1 MSEKHQISI
10 GKINN
15 TIGGV
20 ILLNTTRLKVM
31 LERDGNNPKS
41 YSLLYHTIDEQEAWF
56 RMIHEDSAYKPMI
69 AEIKAETTRFLEEP
83 LEEISYTLFKQFA
96 ETGSRLEYEKVYFEK
111 RRRLNTFALMSL
123 LEPHHQKYRQALHQI
138 IWSICNEYSWCLPA
152 HLKGSPEMASERDY
166 SLTRQPRQYTIDLF
180 ATETAF
186 ALSEILQLTK
196 NFLDPLLCKRITEEI
211 YERVFWP
218 YVNQTP
224 FHWEIATHNWASVC
238 AGSIGSA
245 ALHMIHNSDE
255 LAIILERVLKS
266 FECYLDGFNDDGACL
281 EGYGYWQYGFG
292 FFVYFADLL
301 KKKTAGK
308 INLFD
313 DAKVH
318 QIALFQQRVFLHKN
332 IVVNFSDAQGI
343 HSVFLGLSHYLS
355 DVYTDFEVPEQD
367 LRAHYA
373 ADHTS
378 RWAPAFR
385 NLYWFDVSKMG
396 LPWSENSYYLKESQ
410 WLISRYHSEDINYG
424 FATKGG
430 HNDEPHNHN
439 DIGHFVLQRNGEV
452 FLKDL
457 GSGLYNEA
465 YFSKERYS
473 LLCNGSHGHAVP
485 IVNGHFQTE
494 GRSRKAVIHNVSLDN
509 GCVNFVMDMTK
520 VYALDS
526 LQKLTREFNWEK
538 AIKPKLRLIDTYT
551 FIEKPTSIVERLI
564 IPDFAVEEDDQ
575 GIIIQGEGRLR
586 VMYNRE
592 QLTLRKETLDFMN
605 HFGQVEKV
613 QALDFTVI
621 NPGKR
626 LKIDFE
632 FQFE

>member
-1 MSEKHQISI
+1 MSLNREKIRR
-10 GKINN
+10 
-15 TIGGV
+15 
-20 ILLNTTRLKVM
+20 ILDRETGT
-31 LERDGNNPKS
+31 PKS
-41 YSLLYHTIDEQEAWF
+41 YSLLYHTLQEQEAWF
-56 RMIHEDSAYKPMI
+56 ANIHEDRSYEPMI
-69 AEIKAETTRFLEEP
+69 AEVKAEATRLLEEP
-83 LEEISYTLFKQFA
+83 LEEISYTLFKQFE

-123 LEPHHQKYRQALHQI
+123 LAPHHQAYRQALHQI
-138 IWSICNEYSWCLPA
+138 LWSICNEYSWCLPA
-152 HLKGSPEMASERDY
+152 HLKGSPEMESERDY

-180 ATETAF
+180 AAETAF
-186 ALSEILQLTK
+186 ALSEILQLTQ
-196 NFLDPLLCKRITEEI
+196 NFLDPFLCKRITEEI

-218 YVNQTP
+218 YINQAP
-224 FHWEIATHNWASVC
+224 FHWETATHNWASVC

-245 ALHMIHNSDE
+245 ALYMIPDNDE

-266 FECYLDGFNDDGACL
+266 LECYLHGFNDDGACL
-281 EGYGYWQYGFG
+281 EGYRYWQYGFG

-308 INLFD
+308 IDLFD
-313 DAKVH
+313 DPKVH
-318 QIALFQQRVFLHKN
+318 QIALFQQKVFLHEDV
-332 IVVNFSDAQGI
+332 VVNFSDAQGI

-385 NLYWFDVSKMG
+385 NLYWFDSEKSG

-410 WLISRYHSEDINYG
+410 WLISRYHSENIHYG

-439 DIGHFVLQRNGEV
+439 DIGHFILQRNGEV

-457 GSGLYNEA
+457 GSGLYNAA
-465 YFSKERYS
+465 YFSKGRYD

-485 IVNGHFQTE
+485 IVNGHFQKE
-494 GRSRKAVIHNVSLDN
+494 GRARKAQIHSVSLED
-509 GCVNFVMDMTK
+509 GRVSFVIDMTEA
-520 VYALDS
+520 YGLNS
-526 LQKLTREFNWEK
+526 LQQLTRAFDWEK
-538 AIKPKLRLIDTYT
+538 VAKPKLRLIDTYL
-551 FIEKPTSIVERLI
+551 FSEKPTSIVERLI
-564 IPDFAVEEDDQ
+564 IPDFAVVEDEH

-586 VMYNRE
+586 VMYNKE
-592 QLTLRKETLDFMN
+592 QLTFRKETLDFMN

-613 QALDFTVI
+613 QTLDFTVI
-621 NPGKR
+621 NPSKK